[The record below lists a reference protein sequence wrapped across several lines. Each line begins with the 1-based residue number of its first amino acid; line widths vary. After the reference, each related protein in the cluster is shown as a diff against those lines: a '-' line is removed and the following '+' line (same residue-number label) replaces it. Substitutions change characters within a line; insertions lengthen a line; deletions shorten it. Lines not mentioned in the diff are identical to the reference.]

1 MELASQVILGLF
13 GAIVFGLV
21 AGFVDAWGE
30 QRKRDKE
37 QRKWDKTEGGV
48 SCGQE

>member
-21 AGFVDAWGE
+21 VGFVDAWGE

-37 QRKWDKTEGGV
+37 QRKRDKTERG
-48 SCGQE
+48 